1 MPVKHRD
8 MVEEDGV
15 WVDRVW
21 VLCHAATF
29 GETIVITK
37 RDYDHWKAF
46 HVGKYE
52 FIAQGRRTAMKQ
64 FRELML
70 EGS

>member
-21 VLCHAATF
+21 VLCHATTF
-29 GETIVITK
+29 DEIIVITK
-37 RDYDHWKAF
+37 RDYDLWKAF

-52 FIAQGRRTAMKQ
+52 FIAEGRRNVLHQFQKLMK
-64 FRELML
+64 